1 MELWIANYAAF
12 FAKKKRK
19 KKKSFPIDSLTTNN
33 AVYHDS
39 LTLNETFEY
48 SRVDMPE
55 DCNLSERQLSLS
67 EKELL
72 TYYNLLKS

>member
-1 MELWIANYAAF
+1 MLPF
-12 FAKKKRK
+12 LQKKKK
-19 KKKSFPIDSLTTNN
+19 KKKKIRKKSFPIDSLTTNN

-55 DCNLSERQLSLS
+55 DCNLSVSYRR
-67 EKELL
+67 EKRN
-72 TYYNLLKS
+72 Y